1 MLLVFACC
9 IILSGHDLSYSC
21 GFQILHMFRKK
32 VHPESSTAAQKSG
45 KHHKNQ
51 KKKKTI
57 NNGGYN
63 KSDLVHPEEDSS
75 VNREYWIKTDADC
88 KYTKIFHWP
97 ISQFNLCYV
106 FKFFIG
112 PLQNFIILL
121 MKAASDCN
129 IANHLQHLYFQFQSY
144 VLLLLP

>member
-1 MLLVFACC
+1 MVLVLTCS
-9 IILSGHDLSYSC
+9 IILVMTVA
-21 GFQILHMFRKK
+21 MFVVFRFSICSARKFTLK
-32 VHPESSTAAQKSG
+32 VQQL
-45 KHHKNQ
+45 HKNLLNT
-51 KKKKTI
+51 KKKTI
-57 NNGGYN
+57 NDGGYN

-112 PLQNFIILL
+112 PL
-121 MKAASDCN
+121 
-129 IANHLQHLYFQFQSY
+129 
-144 VLLLLP
+144 

>member
-1 MLLVFACC
+1 
-9 IILSGHDLSYSC
+9 
-21 GFQILHMFRKK
+21 MFRKK

-88 KYTKIFHWP
+88 KYTIF
-97 ISQFNLCYV
+97 
-106 FKFFIG
+106 FFIS
-112 PLQNFIILL
+112 LFHSLTYAMYLNF
-121 MKAASDCN
+121 S
-129 IANHLQHLYFQFQSY
+129 
-144 VLLLLP
+144 